1 MVHATTRNRLLVGA
15 TLIALVAPPVVAPW
29 SAGATEYIQ
38 NNTTQVTALPQ
49 GQVANLA
56 LNDFATVSASGTEA
70 GTQWQPE
77 RAVDGDKGKDFAWRD
92 KGENFRSPNAS
103 RWSAENGDEG
113 WLAVDLGAEANLD
126 HVTVT

>member
-1 MVHATTRNRLLVGA
+1 MVHAEARNRLLVGA
-15 TLIALVAPPVVAPW
+15 TLIALVASPVVAPW

-38 NNTTQVTALPQ
+38 NNTTQVTATPQ

-77 RAVDGDKGKDFAWRD
+77 RAIDGDKGKDFAWRNEG
-92 KGENFRSPNAS
+92 KNFRSPNAS
-103 RWSAENGDEG
+103 RWSAENGTRAG
-113 WLAVDLGAEANLD
+113 LPSTWAPRR
-126 HVTVT
+126 TSIT

>member
-15 TLIALVAPPVVAPW
+15 TLIALVAPPVVAPL

-38 NNTTQVTALPQ
+38 NNTTQVTATPQ

-77 RAVDGDKGKDFAWRD
+77 RAVDGDKGKVL
-92 KGENFRSPNAS
+92 G
-103 RWSAENGDEG
+103 
-113 WLAVDLGAEANLD
+113 LA
-126 HVTVT
+126 